1 LVVSAILAAGAV
13 GAVGAGVGSGRAPVK
28 DQQRANGDCVSAR
41 PESRTRPC
49 NVLVIGTGG
58 AGLRAAIAARQAG
71 VDVVVIGKR
80 NRLDAHTVLAAG
92 GINAALGTVDPED
105 SWQQHFADT
114 VREGYSLSDPRV
126 VEIMTSEAPAAI
138 NELAAWGCPFAR
150 TSDGRLDQRYFG
162 AHTYRRTCYAGDYT
176 GRAVL
181 STLADQVQML
191 DIPVI
196 EDQYVSRLLTADGQC
211 FGALAFDLH
220 TGDRTVYEADA
231 VVLCGGGHTRI
242 WRRSSSRR
250 DENYGEGMWLA
261 YQAGA
266 RLMDMELVQ
275 FHPTGMLLPEEVA
288 GTLVTEAVRG
298 EGGRLYNA
306 KGERFMERYDPERME
321 LSSRDRIAL
330 ANYTEVKEGRGG
342 PNGGVFL
349 DVTHLGKDVIL
360 EKLPRMYRQFVE
372 YQMLDIAKE
381 PMEVAPTA
389 HYSMG
394 GIVVDPPSHAT
405 DLGGLYAAGEC
416 TAGLHGAN
424 RLGGNSLV
432 ETLVFGR
439 RAGEA
444 AARFSRERESQ
455 LRSRPV
461 VDEAQADLD
470 SLIHKGT
477 ELSRTLQRAV
487 RNLMWERCGVVR
499 DASDMEPALGMLDEV
514 RSALPSVDVRP
525 SEEGWGDLAHV
536 LDVRAML
543 GTAEATLRGALARG
557 ESRGAHNRSDFPE
570 LDPEMEV
577 NFIIGRSSGARM
589 TLEPLPIPAVPVE
602 LAPWLARTGSI
613 DPAGKLLE

>member
-1 LVVSAILAAGAV
+1 VRPG
-13 GAVGAGVGSGRAPVK
+13 
-28 DQQRANGDCVSAR
+28 

-49 NVLVIGTGG
+49 NVLVTGAG
-58 AGLRAAIAARQAG
+58 AAGLRAAIAARQAG

-80 NRLDAHTVLAAG
+80 SRLDAHTVLAAG
-92 GINAALGTVDPED
+92 GINAALGTIDPED

-114 VREGYSLSDPRV
+114 MREGYYLSDPRV
-126 VEIMTSEAPAAI
+126 VELMASEAPAAI
-138 NELAAWGCPFAR
+138 NELADWGCPFAR
-150 TSDGRLDQRYFG
+150 TSDGTLDQRYFG

-181 STLADQVQML
+181 STLADQVQKL
-191 DIPVI
+191 GIPVI
-196 EDQYVSRLLTADGQC
+196 EDQYVSHVLSAEGQC

-220 TGDRTVYEADA
+220 TGERTVFEADA

-261 YQAGA
+261 FQAGA

-275 FHPTGMLLPEEVA
+275 FHPTGMVLPEEAA

-298 EGGRLYNA
+298 EGGRLLNA
-306 KGERFMERYDPERME
+306 QGERFMQRYDPERME

-330 ANYTEVKEGRGG
+330 ANYTEIKEGRGG

-349 DVTHLGKDVIL
+349 DVTHLGKDAIL

-372 YQMLDIAKE
+372 YQMLDIAKQ

-394 GIVVDPPSHAT
+394 GIVVDPPTHAS
-405 DLGGLYAAGEC
+405 DVPGLYAAGEC

-444 AARFSRERESQ
+444 AARFSRQSESQ
-455 LRSRPV
+455 LRSSRV
-461 VDEAQADLD
+461 VDEAHAELD
-470 SLIHKGT
+470 SLIHNGT
-477 ELSRTLQRAV
+477 ELSRALQREV
-487 RNLMWERCGVVR
+487 RNLMWEHCGVVR
-499 DASDMEPALGMLDEV
+499 EATGMDRALGTLDEI
-514 RSALPSVDVRP
+514 RSVLPSVDVRP
-525 SEEGWGDLAHV
+525 SEEGWNDLAQV
-536 LDVRAML
+536 LDLHAML
-543 GTAEATLRGALARG
+543 GTAEASLRGAIAR
-557 ESRGAHNRSDFPE
+557 EETRGAHIRSDFPD
-570 LDPEMEV
+570 LDARMDV
-577 NFIIGRSSGARM
+577 NFVIGRGTDVRF
-589 TLEPLPIPAVPVE
+589 TVEPAPVPAVSAE
-602 LAPWLARTGSI
+602 LTPWLARTGELESK
-613 DPAGKLLE
+613 GRLLE